1 MDNRSN
7 LILYILPS
15 PVKPMP
21 PDRKRVSFLG
31 PEGTFTDHAAHIYA
45 GDEAE
50 RIPFPEMH
58 QVVAALEAN
67 QVDEA
72 VAPIENSIGGA
83 IIDIVDYLIKSAS
96 ARIKDELLLQIE
108 QCLITLP
115 GTNLAD
121 IKTVMSKPEALSQCR
136 IYLDANLPD
145 AERVPTASTVDAARI
160 VSEGDNSTA
169 AIGPARAAQMFNL
182 PILAKPIQD
191 RQNNTTRFVVLA
203 HEDHEPTGSDKTSL
217 VFSFMNRD
225 APGQLHAALGAFAS
239 RNVNLAHIES
249 RPTGEELGS
258 YVFVLDILGHRTDPE
273 VAAALADLSK
283 TASFLKVL
291 GSYPKATEPSA

>member
-1 MDNRSN
+1 
-7 LILYILPS
+7 
-15 PVKPMP
+15 MP
-21 PDRKRVSFLG
+21 TAKKRVSFLG

-108 QCLITLP
+108 QCLITRP
-115 GTNLAD
+115 GTTLAD

-136 IYLDANLPD
+136 IFLDANLPN
-145 AERVPTASTVDAARI
+145 AERVPTPSTVDAARI
-160 VSEGDNSTA
+160 VSEGEGDKSTA
-169 AIGPARAAQMFNL
+169 AIGPARAAQMFKL

-203 HEDHEPTGSDKTSL
+203 HEDHEPTGDDKTSL

-225 APGQLHAALGAFAS
+225 APGQLHAALGAFAT
-239 RNVNLAHIES
+239 RDVNLAHIES
-249 RPTGEELGS
+249 RPTGEELGT
-258 YVFVLDILGHRTDPE
+258 YVFVLDILGHRTDPQ
-273 VAAALADLSK
+273 VAAALADLSR

-291 GSYPKATEPSA
+291 GSYPKANEPSA